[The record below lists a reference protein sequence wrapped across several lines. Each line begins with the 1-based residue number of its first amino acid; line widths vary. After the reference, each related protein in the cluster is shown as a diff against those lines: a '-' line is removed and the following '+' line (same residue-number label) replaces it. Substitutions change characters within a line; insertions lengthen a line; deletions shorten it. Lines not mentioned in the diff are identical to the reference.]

1 MAARAAARW
10 KWLPRLVGRARTVE
24 IVLSGDD
31 FDADIA
37 ECYGWVNRTLD
48 DDDLDSFVDAL
59 VRRVTSFDR
68 EASSSAVS
76 NTARRRECCP
86 LNQSLS
92 EFMKGALA
100 TS

>member
-1 MAARAAARW
+1 MPSHGRPGGGALE
-10 KWLPRLVGRARTVE
+10 WLPRLVGRARTLE

-59 VRRVTSFDR
+59 VRRATSFDR
-68 EASSSAVS
+68 EASSSASLKPRRAGESV
-76 NTARRRECCP
+76 AR
-86 LNQSLS
+86 
-92 EFMKGALA
+92 
-100 TS
+100 